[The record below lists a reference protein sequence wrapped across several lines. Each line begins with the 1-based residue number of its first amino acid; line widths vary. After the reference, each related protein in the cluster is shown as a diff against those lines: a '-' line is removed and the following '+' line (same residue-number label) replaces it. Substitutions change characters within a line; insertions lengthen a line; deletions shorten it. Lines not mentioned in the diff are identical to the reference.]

1 MYRRQT
7 SRLLCLT
14 LISLSLIW
22 LPTCGGQMTQTTQRD
37 GPRAARIV
45 SISPSVT
52 EILYGIG
59 AWSQVVAVSQ
69 YCTYPDDVINKPRVN
84 GWGATNLEQLTALKP
99 DLVIGVDAQQ
109 AFVRDRLDAIGV
121 RSLFVK
127 SQSLADIFAAIDE
140 IGRVV
145 GHDAEATELITKTR
159 NEVEEVR
166 NLVATRGRPRVL
178 CVVDRVPGTLR
189 DLYVATRGSFLDDL
203 VGVAGGE
210 PIAPPAGSGYGKITK
225 EAVLTLDPEVIIE
238 MVQGSTGKFAEDPG
252 AVWRELYEIKAV
264 RDGRIH
270 SVQEPTAIHPSQF
283 VGRTARL
290 FARYIHPEVFP
301 DVSEKPR

>member
-1 MYRRQT
+1 MYRKQT
-7 SRLLCLT
+7 CRLLCLT
-14 LISLSLIW
+14 LISLSLIL
-22 LPTCGGQMTQTTQRD
+22 LPTCGSQVTKTTQRD
-37 GPRAARIV
+37 GPKAARIV

-84 GWGATNLEQLTALKP
+84 GWGATNLEQVTALKP

-109 AFVRDRLDAIGV
+109 PFVRDRLDAIGV

-140 IGRVV
+140 IGRAV

-166 NLVATRGRPRVL
+166 SLVATRVRPRVL

-189 DLYVATRGSFLDDL
+189 DLYVATRGSFLDEL

-238 MVQGSTGKFAEDPG
+238 MVQGSKGKYAEDPG
-252 AVWRELYEIKAV
+252 AVWRELSEVRAV

-283 VGRTARL
+283 VGRTVRL
-290 FARYIHPEVFP
+290 FAQYIHPEVFP
-301 DVSEKPR
+301 NVSEKPR

>member
-1 MYRRQT
+1 MYRKQT

-14 LISLSLIW
+14 LISLSLIL
-22 LPTCGGQMTQTTQRD
+22 LPTCGGQVSQTTQRD

-69 YCTYPDDVINKPRVN
+69 YCTYPADVINKPRVN
-84 GWGATNLEQLTALKP
+84 GWGATNLEQVTALKP

-127 SQSLADIFAAIDE
+127 SQSLEDIFAAIDE
-140 IGRVV
+140 IGRAV

-159 NEVEEVR
+159 NEVDEVR
-166 NLVATRGRPRVL
+166 NVVATRGRPRVL

-189 DLYVATRGSFLDDL
+189 DVYVATRGSFLDEL

-238 MVQGSTGKFAEDPG
+238 MVQGSKGKFAEDPG
-252 AVWRELYEIKAV
+252 AVWRELSEVRAV

-270 SVQEPTAIHPSQF
+270 SMQDPTAIHPSQF

-290 FARYIHPEVFP
+290 FAQYIHPEGFP
-301 DVSEKPR
+301 DVSEKSR